1 MTEQT
6 ARFEAP
12 PPLHIQALG
21 GIPLVRE
28 GDDLAALILS
38 ALVANSITLHDGD
51 VLVVSSKIVSKAEGQ
66 RVALETVTPGEEAVE
81 LAQEV
86 RKDPRVVE
94 LILRE
99 SDMVSRKAPY
109 VLVTQ
114 HRLGFVS
121 ANAGIDQSN
130 IEHSDEYVLLLPL
143 DPDASA
149 EALRGRIARET
160 GRDVAIV
167 ISDTHGR
174 PFRLGNIG
182 VAIGIAGLPA
192 LVDHR
197 GEHDLFGRELKATM
211 QGYGDLIASAAHLV
225 CGEGAEGLPVVL
237 VRGLSLPE
245 GEGRA
250 TDLNRPPEMDL
261 YR

>member
-1 MTEQT
+1 MTEAT
-6 ARFEAP
+6 GRFTAP

-21 GIPLVRE
+21 GMPLVQK
-28 GDDLAALILS
+28 GDDIAALIVS
-38 ALVANSITLHDGD
+38 ALKENAVTLQDGD
-51 VLVVSSKIVSKAEGQ
+51 VLVVSSKIVSKSEGR
-66 RVALETVTPGEEAVE
+66 RVALASVIPGDEALR
-81 LAQEV
+81 LANEV
-86 RKDPRVVE
+86 QKDPRVVE

-99 SDMVSRKAPY
+99 SAMVSRTAPH

-121 ANAGIDQSN
+121 ANSGIDQSN
-130 IEHSDEYVLLLPL
+130 IENSENHVLLLPL

-149 EALRGRIARET
+149 VALRDRLKVET
-160 GRDVAIV
+160 GRRVAIV

-182 VAIGIAGLPA
+182 VAIGLAGIRA
-192 LVDHR
+192 LVDQR
-197 GEHDLFGRELKATM
+197 GEVDLFGRVLKATVR
-211 QGYGDLIASAAHLV
+211 GYGDLIASAAHLV

-237 VRGLSLPE
+237 VRGLEVPE
-245 GEGRA
+245 GESSARE
-250 TDLNRPPEMDL
+250 LNRPPEMDL

>member
-1 MTEQT
+1 M
-6 ARFEAP
+6 FEAP
-12 PPLHIQALG
+12 PPVEIRALG

-38 ALVANSITLHDGD
+38 ALAASEMTLRDDD
-51 VLVVSSKIVSKAEGQ
+51 VLVVSSKIVSKSEGR
-66 RVALETVTPGEEAVE
+66 RVALASVTPGDEALR
-81 LAQEV
+81 LAEEV

-99 SDMVSRKAPY
+99 SVMVSRKAPF

-130 IEHSDEYVLLLPL
+130 IESSDEYVLLLPL

-149 EALRGRIARET
+149 AALRDQIAQAT
-160 GRDVAIV
+160 GHRVAVV

-182 VAIGIAGLPA
+182 VAIGVSGLAA

-197 GEHDLFGRELKATM
+197 GEQDLFGRELKATV

-237 VRGLSLPE
+237 VRGLLLPD
-245 GEGRA
+245 GDGRA

>member
-1 MTEQT
+1 MT
-6 ARFEAP
+6 RFAAP

-28 GDDLAALILS
+28 GDDITALILS
-38 ALVANSITLHDGD
+38 ALRENQVELQEGD
-51 VLVVSSKIVSKAEGQ
+51 VLVVSSKIISKAEGR
-66 RVALETVTPGEEAVE
+66 RVALDSVKPGEEAMR
-81 LAQEV
+81 LAEEV
-86 RKDPRVVE
+86 QKDPRVVE
-94 LILRE
+94 LILQE
-99 SDMVSRKAPY
+99 SSMVSRTAPY

-121 ANAGIDQSN
+121 ANSGIDQSN
-130 IEHSDEYVLLLPL
+130 IEYSEDYVLLLPL

-149 EALRGRIARET
+149 ITLRDRLLAET
-160 GRDVAIV
+160 GQHIAIV
-167 ISDTHGR
+167 VSDTHGR

-182 VAIGIAGLPA
+182 VAIGLAGIPA
-192 LVDHR
+192 LVDQR
-197 GEHDLFGRELKATM
+197 GETDLFGRVLKATV

-237 VRGLSLPE
+237 VRGLDLPD
-245 GEGRA
+245 GEGTAR
-250 TDLNRPPEMDL
+250 DLNRPPEMDL